1 MGIKVELSQSD
12 NLSINFDLQTEMS
25 VRPKLTTVISL
36 LRSARTLK
44 DPLSVSASKGFP
56 KMDKINVQVYIYL
69 FIKN

>member
-56 KMDKINVQVYIYL
+56 KMDKINVQVYIY
-69 FIKN
+69 IY